1 MQRRVGTWT
10 LDFSTRTVMKASREG
25 MEEDWSKAGAEEL
38 LLVGVVGG
46 EGRGVEGAG
55 PHWMTSMAFSAM

>member
-1 MQRRVGTWT
+1 
-10 LDFSTRTVMKASREG
+10 MKASREG
-25 MEEDWSKAGAEEL
+25 MEEDWSGTEEKL
-38 LLVGVVGG
+38 VFLVGVVGG